1 MADSRSPKATMS
13 EFLKN
18 IDCFTY
24 VVLAGIGHLT
34 ILYFSCFSCFCKIH
48 FLLVDEQAQVTI
60 YSISSVATLWQS
72 RPLSLRSIV
81 KFYSPLTIMTNTIP
95 GLHRK
100 MRKLST
106 IVILTCVDRVEV
118 LDTQPN
124 IPKILATNH
133 LAPRCSHIIIL
144 SDDAWPEDDWWWHWG
159 CLITLL
165 IWVFFKSF

>member
-60 YSISSVATLWQS
+60 YSTSSVATLWQS

-106 IVILTCVDRVEV
+106 IVILTCVDGFAELKCSILNQTFRRSWRPTILPRGV
-118 LDTQPN
+118 LT
-124 IPKILATNH
+124 
-133 LAPRCSHIIIL
+133 SL
-144 SDDAWPEDDWWWHWG
+144 SCQMRLDQKTIDDDIG
-159 CLITLL
+159 G
-165 IWVFFKSF
+165 V